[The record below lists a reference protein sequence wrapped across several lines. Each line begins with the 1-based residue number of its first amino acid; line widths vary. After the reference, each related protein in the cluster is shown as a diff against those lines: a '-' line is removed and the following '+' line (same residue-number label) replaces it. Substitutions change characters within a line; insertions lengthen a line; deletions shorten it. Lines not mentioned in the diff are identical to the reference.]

1 MSEKKIKES
10 IDAIEPKVG
19 AKERMYQ
26 NIMKKA
32 QQAAPAEKP
41 AEPKK
46 KPIPF
51 VRYALPIAACLC
63 LVMIGVAKFLPGNT
77 PMHPDESNVQG
88 RNPFVE
94 VEDAEAFK
102 ALSVTLD
109 APEGAQETSYA
120 IIDGKI
126 AEIQF
131 ELNGKSYLA
140 RASAQEGDF
149 SGLNGKDRLQETID
163 AKNNAVLTEVQ
174 TDLCAYYKI
183 VWTNGKINYCLYGTD
198 GADKSQVLAVYESL
212 KK

>member
-10 IDAIEPKVG
+10 IDAIEPEAG

-32 QQAAPAEKP
+32 QQAAPVEKP
-41 AEPKK
+41 AEPTK

-63 LVMIGVAKFLPGNT
+63 LVILSLTHFLSSPT
-77 PMHPDESNVQG
+77 APPDEIVLG
-88 RNPFVE
+88 GNPFAE
-94 VEDAEAFK
+94 VESADDFK
-102 ALSVTLD
+102 ALSITLD
-109 APEGAQETSYA
+109 APADAQEVSYA

-126 AEIQF
+126 AEVGF
-131 ELNGKSYLA
+131 ALDGKSYIA

-149 SGLNGKDRLQETID
+149 SGLNGTESEAETVD
-163 AKNNAVLTEVQ
+163 AKTNAVLVSVDAD
-174 TDLCAYYKI
+174 TDIYQKI
-183 VWTNGKINYCLYGTD
+183 TWTNGKINYCLYGTD
-198 GADKSQVLAVYESL
+198 GADRAQVLAVYEAL